1 MISRDCSSSRE
12 RTHTLSLS
20 RCSLVSSVYPRRRVT
35 GFQPRMRPRGT
46 IERRLNARSCV
57 FVCSRETMFA
67 TTAEDR
73 WIPLNPRG
81 IDRSFATQGT
91 ISGTRDFRFIHA
103 RCMAAKGAI
112 RQTGAS
118 IDEATRRS
126 GDTRCVDIA
135 RPSFRCSRLPSDLA
149 RTAKPVVGIAMP
161 SARRR

>member
-12 RTHTLSLS
+12 RTLS
-20 RCSLVSSVYPRRRVT
+20 RCSLVSSVYPRRRVASFKP
-35 GFQPRMRPRGT
+35 GMHRGRT
-46 IERRLNARSCV
+46 IERKLNARSCV

-118 IDEATRRS
+118 IDGASGEEKRRYALRRYRATFVPLLS
-126 GDTRCVDIA
+126 V
-135 RPSFRCSRLPSDLA
+135 SF
-149 RTAKPVVGIAMP
+149 
-161 SARRR
+161 